1 MNWLFITIQKT
12 EGFEECP
19 LLPRD
24 KGDKLATWPH
34 LEAAVW
40 KNVQWQQLVR
50 IC

>member
-1 MNWLFITIQKT
+1 MNWLFIMIQKT
-12 EGFEECP
+12 VGFGE
-19 LLPRD
+19 RD
-24 KGDKLATWPH
+24 KGDKTWPH